1 MHIVEGYL
9 PIWQCLFWFIVSGI
23 VVVYGVYQFGEF
35 IYEKPN
41 YKSVF
46 TLSALLMLFMSF
58 LKFPSVTG
66 SCTHPTGNGL
76 SGAIIGPPITAV
88 FATIILLFESLILG
102 YGGITT
108 IGANIFSWGIFGPF
122 IAFLIYKVLSKFG
135 VPNIVIVIVATFFA
149 NFATYFMTS
158 LQLAFA
164 FPGSGIFATCITIFY
179 IFFVTLLPLVIVD
192 CIVSA
197 VVWVIIYSLNSDTF
211 EV

>member
-9 PIWQCLFWFIVSGI
+9 PIWQCLFWFILSGI
-23 VVVYGVYQFGEF
+23 VVVYGFYQLMKF
-35 IYEKPN
+35 IRENPN

-46 TLSALLMLFMSF
+46 TLSALLMLVMSF

-108 IGANIFSWGIFGPF
+108 IGANIFSWGIFGPL
-122 IAFLIYKVLSKFG
+122 IAFLIYKGLSKFG
-135 VPNIVIVIVATFFA
+135 VPNIVIVMLATFFA

-164 FPGSGIFATCITIFY
+164 FPGSGIFATFIKIFA
-179 IFFVTLLPLVIVD
+179 IFFVTVLPLVFVD
-192 CIVSA
+192 CTVSA
-197 VVWVIIYSLNSDTF
+197 VVWVIIYSLNSDSF

>member
-23 VVVYGVYQFGEF
+23 VVGYGFYQLAEF
-35 IYEKPN
+35 LYEKPN
-41 YKSVF
+41 YNSVF
-46 TLSALLMLFMSF
+46 TLSALLMLVMSF

-88 FATIILLFESLILG
+88 FAAIILLFESLILG

-108 IGANIFSWGIFGPF
+108 IGANIFSWGIFGPL
-122 IAFLIYKVLSKFG
+122 IAFLIYKGLSKFG
-135 VPNIVIVIVATFFA
+135 VPNIVIVMVATFFA

-158 LQLAFA
+158 LQLAIA
-164 FPGSGIFATCITIFY
+164 FPGFGIFATCTKIFA
-179 IFFVTLLPLVIVD
+179 IFFVTVLPLVFVD

-197 VVWVIIYSLNSDTF
+197 VVWVIIYSLNSDSFT
-211 EV
+211 V